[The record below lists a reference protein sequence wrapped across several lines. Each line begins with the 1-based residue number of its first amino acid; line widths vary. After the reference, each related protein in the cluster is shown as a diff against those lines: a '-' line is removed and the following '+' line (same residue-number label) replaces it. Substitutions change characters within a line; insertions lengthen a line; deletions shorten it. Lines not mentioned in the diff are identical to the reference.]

1 MSTENKIIFN
11 ISGMVIVKKKKKNS
25 DGAKEHVKTPLLVI
39 KKKNTISPNNLTNL
53 LQGICNYWFG
63 TSYQTQTATA
73 GIGLYSGGSLV
84 TTLSFAT
91 YYRTQVNNNTLQ
103 YYFIAYD
110 LSNNAYT
117 ADTASL
123 TLPNGYP
130 LSNANLSI
138 DKQSDEDIEVDWIIT
153 ISSNGLILDQST
165 VSQAFSGGGSGSNGG
180 NYTINFSNLNIF
192 NQSFVYDILL
202 DSFLGLT
209 SLCAVPLELS
219 VYGINCNR
227 FYSPLTSTPTQ
238 AGVFN
243 GNTIAVVQ
251 GLNSNASGFAS
262 SGCEVTAFTLNANS
276 NGIGCGFFCYAGIPA
291 PNISSAY
298 LIPLQMQF
306 VFNGV

>member
-11 ISGMVIVKKKKKNS
+11 ISGMVIVKKKKKSNNV
-25 DGAKEHVKTPLLVI
+25 KEHVKTPLLVI
-39 KKKNTISPNNLTNL
+39 KKKNTIPPNNLTNL
-53 LQGICNYWFG
+53 LQGVCNTWFG

-73 GIGLYSGGSLV
+73 GIGLYSGSSLV

-91 YYRTQVNNNTLQ
+91 YYRTQVNNNTVQ

-243 GNTIAVVQ
+243 GNTIAVVEAYNNINCTCCISYCQ
-251 GLNSNASGFAS
+251 VSAYGLECSNF
-262 SGCEVTAFTLNANS
+262 
-276 NGIGCGFFCYAGIPA
+276 IYALVPA

-298 LIPLQMQF
+298 SIPMQMQF

>member
-11 ISGMVIVKKKKKNS
+11 ISGMVIVKKKKKSNNV
-25 DGAKEHVKTPLLVI
+25 KEHVKTPLLVI
-39 KKKNTISPNNLTNL
+39 KKKNTIPPNNLTNL
-53 LQGICNYWFG
+53 LQGVCNTWFG
-63 TSYQTQTATA
+63 TSYKTQTTTA
-73 GIGLYSGGSLV
+73 GIALYSGGSLV

-130 LSNANLSI
+130 LSNANLSV

-153 ISSNGLILDQST
+153 VSTNVLILDEST
-165 VSQAFSGGGSGSNGG
+165 VSQSNPSGCGGIG
-180 NYTINFSNLNIF
+180 NYYYFGITFSNPNVA
-192 NQSFVYDILL
+192 NQAFIYDEMI
-202 DSFLGLT
+202 DSLLGLT
-209 SLCAVPLELS
+209 SICSNPLYL
-219 VYGINCNR
+219 GIYSAECEK
-227 FYSPLTSTPTQ
+227 FYVASTDTPVQ

-243 GNTIAVVQ
+243 GNTIAVVEAYNNINCTCCISYCQ
-251 GLNSNASGFAS
+251 VSAYGLECSNF
-262 SGCEVTAFTLNANS
+262 
-276 NGIGCGFFCYAGIPA
+276 IYALVPA

-298 LIPLQMQF
+298 SIPMQMQF